1 VDAPFRFLWPKNN
14 KIKQL
19 QALKFECLSPLFIT
33 YLWYLPLQLLTT
45 ISFSPKEKS
54 LQEKLKKLLIF
65 LGLFGIC

>member
-19 QALKFECLSPLFIT
+19 QALNGFSPLFIT
-33 YLWYLPLQLLTT
+33 YLWYLPLQLFTT

-65 LGLFGIC
+65 LGLFRIC